1 MGNNTLKSFG
11 NFENL
16 INFYGAVIKHCLLRE
31 KKLKIHKSKVISV
44 IKYTFNFSN

>member
-16 INFYGAVIKHCLLRE
+16 INFYGTVIKHCYEE
-31 KKLKIHKSKVISV
+31 KYWKFIKV
-44 IKYTFNFSN
+44 K